1 MIFLWRTMVLMH
13 STKFKQIVPPI
24 SLILLDINMPI
35 MGGLKFLEIIK
46 TDEKYK
52 RIPVIVLTLLKKRM
66 NLRVWN

>member
-1 MIFLWRTMVLMH
+1 
-13 STKFKQIVPPI
+13 
-24 SLILLDINMPI
+24 MPI